1 MFCSIITADNTW
13 TLWGVK
19 SRKNWKDTLSDGFD
33 SLFDIAAVGDDIL
46 LDTLD
51 KYGYLKITA
60 LDEKTRTVT
69 VVVTDELEWNVD
81 SHNKKETR

>member
-1 MFCSIITADNTW
+1 MFCSIITADDTW
-13 TLWGVK
+13 TLWGAK
-19 SRKNWKDTLSDGFD
+19 SRKNWKDTLSDGFN

-69 VVVTDELEWNVD
+69 VVVTDEMEWDVD
-81 SHNKKETR
+81 HITKRK